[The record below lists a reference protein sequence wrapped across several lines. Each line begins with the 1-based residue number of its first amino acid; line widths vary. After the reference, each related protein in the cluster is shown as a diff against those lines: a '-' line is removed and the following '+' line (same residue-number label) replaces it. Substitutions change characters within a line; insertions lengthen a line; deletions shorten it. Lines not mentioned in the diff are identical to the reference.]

1 MKTFFHQIARNFK
14 MRFTL
19 TAFASV
25 MMLLMAAFAPMKGWS
40 QTVKTEKAIASGCYY
55 YGGASKTTISV
66 QVGWT
71 GAVNGDIIKVV
82 LDGSTTRNIKPE
94 SFYDPGT
101 GSAIAGPMVTPQVVA
116 FEINADGIS
125 HKIEVDLFSSTNVLK
140 ASGADY
146 YVTAPTPCAPI
157 ACSGTALGGMV
168 YFDNNADGI
177 HDAGETQGIENV
189 TVTAFDK
196 NGNVYNATSDGYGKY
211 AFSAALGNNIP
222 TANFPVRLEF
232 TNWPTNVMGNSGPS
246 ITGNKSSVRFVAAAA
261 CNVDC
266 GGVYPLNYSQSNPTI
281 FNNIYTNGD
290 PLAGGTAGNE
300 PGLISHAYTNN
311 TDYNITTI
319 VKQNL
324 IGSAWAKAWN
334 KFEKKLI
341 VASFLKRHSGY
352 GPLGPGGLYILNYT
366 NPGSPVF
373 SQLIDITTIG
383 INVGQALIPSNAARG
398 LLANKD
404 TPNKDAAVF
413 GLVAKAGIG
422 GIDLS
427 EDGNMLY
434 LMNLYDRKIYSINF
448 TNYWNTGTLPTASD
462 VTSYAVPDPGCTGGD
477 YRPFA
482 LKVYNGVLYTGMVCD
497 GSTGTKSNMVAY
509 VKGMDLTTNTWF
521 DVFDFPLTYPKG
533 YPDQQDGS
541 KVGWYKWSDVMS
553 DVWNGTGS
561 ILHPVPIFSDIEFDL
576 DGTMVLALMD
586 RTPQQMGHEN
596 YDNPALNGGA
606 FIAAGGDYLRA
617 FYSNGAYVLEN
628 AAKAG
633 PNVGFYPTN
642 NQGPGFGEFYNDN
655 IDGGVKYHTE
665 MGTGGLVLVPGSGEV
680 LAGMVDPNFYAGGP
694 LYANGVR
701 RMSNTTG
708 NHTGGFSYIAGNS
721 IDNFA
726 KGIGI
731 GDMEAATN
739 NLTYIELGNY
749 VWRDSDADGIQ
760 DPAETG
766 VSGIILKL
774 YKSSDGSLIG
784 TATTDANGNYYFS
797 TLSGLSIL
805 PNTDYCILAGVGQY
819 VTGPGTITLGGITY
833 SLTAFNTGQ
842 GADPDLND
850 NDFTNGNLS
859 TALGARPAGYPQ
871 FCVKT
876 GEYGYIN
883 HTIDMGLIPCSIT
896 GTATPTAC
904 KDNGTPYNTADDYFQ
919 VVVNAT
925 NGAAGPANM
934 YEVVYNNVVIGTGT
948 YGTSITVGNATTPPF
963 KPDGTTTYDLYIRD
977 KDHPDCITG
986 VIKVGPV
993 TPCPKYYD
1001 WGDLPDTNS
1010 GLPNSY
1016 ATNNTNGGEGLGPNH
1031 LIIDGLKIGNTID
1044 SENDGQPNTG
1054 ATGDGNDEDGV
1065 TLPMFIAGQTATV
1078 PVTVMNMTGGDA
1090 KLTMFIDFNKN
1101 GNLNEASEM
1110 ASATVPTGTNGI
1122 INLSILVP
1130 TNAIANQNIG
1140 VRFRLS
1146 TDAASSMIPTGA
1158 APDGEVEDYITQI
1171 MAYDYGDLPDTD
1183 NGSGSYPTN
1192 TNNGGEGIGASHKII
1207 TGLKMGASVDAEADG
1222 QPNTLATGDGSDE
1235 DGVTLPMLIAGT
1247 TVTVP
1252 VTVMNTTGA
1261 TAKLTMFVDFNLD
1274 HDFNDA
1280 GEMVSANVSTG
1291 TNGVVNL
1298 TLPVPADA
1306 VLNKSLGVRF
1316 RLSTDATKSMSPT
1329 GSAPDG
1335 EVEDYLTTVMGY
1347 DYGDL
1352 QDTNN
1357 GAGSYPTNLTNGG
1370 EGVGPSH
1377 KIVDGLKIGTVIDAE
1392 GNGQPSTLADGDDN
1406 NGSTADDEEGVTLPA
1421 FNTGNTAII
1430 PVRVMNMTGTD
1441 AKLTMFIDFNN
1452 NKNLAD
1458 PGEMTSITVP
1468 AGTNSTLNMSIL
1480 VPVTAATNTNLGVRF
1495 RLSTDAA
1502 ASMIPTGAAP
1512 DGEVEDY
1519 VTSITGSVITHNK
1532 SIKKVTSTGLNQY
1545 LVEYTINVINSG
1557 SGSGTYKLED
1567 RTAFDNDINILS
1579 ASYTSNAPGN
1589 LGPVNLIGSGIW
1601 TLASNQTINAN
1612 TTHTYTVGV
1621 NVSIDLLD
1629 GVTGDDKYTNCGK
1642 AITNYPSSG
1651 EGLFNESILDIYAD
1665 GSVDQKDTACT
1676 DLPFIIHDK
1685 TLGTVTQVGVN
1696 TYDVVYGILVKNI
1709 GGATGQYDLQD
1720 EPMFDDDITQVSAK
1734 VLSSITGV
1742 TTTLGVPGPWLL
1754 ANNQSIAAGAS
1765 QNYTLTVRVK
1775 LDLEDGVVGDDQY
1788 TSCGTL
1794 NPGIP
1799 NENEGLFNRSLLD
1812 VNDDGKFDYRDSVC
1826 TDIPYIVHE
1835 KLIDNVVT
1843 TGINKYKITYK
1854 IIVKNI
1860 GGASGSYNLSDAP
1873 GFDDDITITAS
1884 QYSTNAAGNP
1894 GNPGPVALAGSGPWT
1909 LATNQNISAGATQT
1923 FTIPV
1928 DVTVSLEAGSG
1939 GDNILKACG
1948 QAVPG
1953 VPRVGEGLFNRSLL
1967 DLDKNGTPDRQDSV
1981 CYDIPYIIHD
1991 KEIVSVVPNGANAYI
2006 VNYKINV
2013 KNVGTVS
2020 GNYGLADAPNFDN
2033 DINIQS
2039 ASYTSNAPGFLGPN
2053 NLAGNGPWTLSTNVS
2068 LGAGAT
2074 HTYNLAVKVNID
2086 LLDGVSGDDSYYA
2099 CNRSSSTHYTAGE
2112 GLFNESRLDLNN
2124 DGLADMK
2131 DTVCADLPFI
2141 IHDKTLGSV
2150 TPVGVNTYDVVYG
2163 ILVKNIGG
2171 AVGQYDLQDEPM
2183 FDDDITQVS
2192 AKVLSSVTGVTTS
2205 LGVPGPWLLVNNQ
2218 SIAAGAS
2225 HNYTL
2230 TVRVKLDLEDG
2241 VSGDDKYTSCGTFNP
2256 GVPKENEGLFNRS
2269 LLDVNDDGKFDYRD
2283 SVCTDIPYIVH
2294 EKLVDNVTQTG
2305 INKYKVTYK
2314 IIVKNIGG
2322 ASGSY
2327 NLSDAPGF
2335 DDDITITASQ
2345 YSTNAAGNPGNPG
2358 PVALAGSGPWTLATN
2373 QNISAGATQTFTI
2386 PVDVT
2391 VSLEAGSGGD
2401 NILKACGQAVP
2412 GVPRVGEG
2420 LFNRSLLDLDKNGT
2434 PDRQDSVCYDIPYI
2448 IHDKEIVSVV
2458 PNGANAYIVNYKI
2471 NVKNVGTVSG
2481 NYGLADAPNFD
2492 NDINIQSASYTSN
2505 APGFLGPNNLAGNG
2519 PWTLSTNVS
2528 LGAGATHTY
2537 NLAVKVNIDLL
2548 DGVSGDDSYYA
2559 CNRSSSTHYTAGE
2572 GLFNESRLDLNN
2584 DGLADMKDT
2593 VCADLP
2599 FIIHDKT
2606 ISSVTPV
2613 AINTYDVVYNID
2625 VKNIGGAT
2633 GTYDLDDEP
2642 EFEDDITQI
2651 SAKFLSSA
2659 TGITTSL
2666 VIPGPWKLA
2675 NNQTIS
2681 AGSTQKYTITV
2692 RVKIDLEDG
2701 VSGDDHYDACGS
2713 SAPGTPKDFQG
2724 LFNRSLLDIN
2734 DDGKPD
2740 YRDSVCAD
2748 LPYVV
2753 HEKLIDNVTQT
2764 GINKYKVT
2772 YKIIVKN
2779 IGGATGSYNLS
2790 DAPGFDDD
2798 ITITASQYSTN
2809 ASGNPGNPGPVALA
2823 GTGPW
2828 TLATNQSINAG
2839 AVQVFTIPVDVS
2851 VSLAAGS
2858 GGDNVLKACG
2868 QTVPGIPRVGEG
2880 LFNRSLLDLD
2890 KNGTPDRQDSVCY
2903 DLPYIIHDK
2912 EIVSVVQTGAT
2923 NYTVNYKITVKNI
2936 GTITGTYG
2944 LADAPAF
2951 DNDIAILAARYTS
2964 DAPSYFGPIA
2974 LAGIGPWTL
2983 SSGVNLAAGGT
2994 HTYNL
2999 AVDVKIDLI
3008 DGTSGDDVYFACGRS
3023 SSTHYT
3029 AGEGLFNESRLDLN
3043 NDGLADMRDTVCAD
3057 LPFVI
3062 HDKTII
3068 SVTPTGV
3075 NTYDVVYGIDVRNI
3089 GGATGKYDLRDE
3101 PKFDNDIAML
3111 NAKYLSSVTGTTT
3124 SLAVPGPWILAS
3136 NQSINAGALQK
3147 YTITVGVAID
3157 LEDGLTG
3164 DDRYSSC
3171 GTQTPGMPGENEG
3184 LFNRSLLDVNHDGAY
3199 DYRDSVCADIPYIV
3213 HEKIID
3219 NVVST
3224 GINKYKIT
3232 YKINVKNIGGAA
3244 GLYNLSDAPGFDDD
3258 ITITAAR
3265 YSSNAAGNAG
3275 NPGPVILAGTG
3286 PWTLAVNQNIN
3297 PGTTQTFTIPVDVS
3311 ISLAAG
3317 SGGDNIL
3324 RSCGQTV
3331 PGVPRVGEGLFNR
3344 SLLDIDRNGTPDRQ
3358 DSVCYDLPYIVHEKQ
3373 FVGTTQTGARTFKVD
3388 YKIIVRNIG
3397 TAAGTY
3403 GLADAPAFDN
3413 DIDIT
3418 SASFTSN
3425 APGYSGPLNLAGSGP
3440 WNLSNNVNIGANG
3453 VHTYNIAVNVRFDL
3467 STSTGDKVYNQCGK
3481 ANPNLLTAGEGLFN
3495 ESRLDLDNDGLADMR
3510 DTVCADLP
3518 YVEHQKYFTSVV
3530 KTGLG
3535 MYTVKYKVEVK
3546 NRGGAVGTYDL
3557 IDNPGLDDDFEIVS
3571 AKLSS
3576 DASGNPAT
3584 PGPVSIANN
3593 GPWVFANDQNINP
3606 GGIQTYNLSLD
3617 VKIDLQTVSSAGDEV
3632 YNYCGTHF
3640 PGIPSKGEGL
3650 FNEST
3655 LDVNNDGLPD
3665 QRDSVC
3671 QDVEIVDLALRKQV
3685 VTAGPYAYGQDI
3697 TFSIQVVNQGN
3708 VTMNQVEVTD
3718 HIPIGYSLAPG
3729 NVGWTGVYPNIKKVI
3744 PGPLA
3749 PGSSLTTNLVLR
3761 LKQTQGGRM
3770 DWVNYAEVS
3779 KTINSRGE
3787 DVSLDDEDSRP
3798 ASDGPAERA
3807 VKPGDVKDD
3816 DIFSR
3821 DKGGEEDD
3829 HDPAGIE
3836 VYDLALRKIYK
3847 GAYPIHYNDVV
3858 PFEITI
3864 FNQGNI
3870 SSKEISIVDYIP
3882 QGYEWDVALNG
3893 GWSYNSLT
3901 RMATTTYPG
3910 TIVPGDSAKVTVYVK
3925 VLVNYS
3931 GIKAWDNYS
3940 EIKSTKDTT
3949 GVVRTKDIDSNFDMI
3964 PDNDMGGVPDT
3975 KSDNFIDDDGNDGDG
3990 DGIKDEDDHD
4000 PARPQIVDLALRKW
4014 VLNKKPYY
4022 IPGEIVPYTLT
4033 VFNQGNVIMNSV
4045 TVNDYLFAGYS
4056 FDPAI
4061 NPGWTLVGSTLSKT
4075 QVGTLNPNDS
4085 MQFQLKLKVQVPVGA
4100 SVESWWNYG
4109 EVKGMIDTN
4118 GKVRDNDD
4126 ADSKSN
4132 SDSPYE
4138 RNVKPGDPWDNVID
4152 GQGQPE
4158 NEDEDDHDPE
4168 KVIVTAYLGDYVWKD
4183 DNGNGVQDITE
4194 HGIKGV
4200 EVQLYDC
4207 KTNTLVRKDT
4217 TDVNGEYGFEF
4228 LLSGTYYVKF
4238 INPDP
4243 EKCGFTFKD
4252 KGGNDKK
4259 DNDAND
4265 AGITD
4270 CIFLD
4275 WGQRDSTADAGL
4287 VLWASYGDYTWH
4299 DRNAN
4304 GMQEAGEEPI
4314 AGVKVTLYNGDT
4326 KLSVRT
4332 TITDGNGLYRFT
4344 KLLPGNYYAKF
4355 DADPMWVE
4363 TDANTSNDV
4372 KDSDVDG
4379 SNGVHTTATTFLSPG
4394 EDDLTWDAGYWKC
4407 SMIGGRVFLDADM
4420 DGVFDFNENGINGL
4434 KVYLVNAMTGVSVA
4448 QLLTAVNPATPSDD
4462 GYYKFPCV
4470 KPGMY
4475 YIRFERPGHLAA
4487 SEPFKG
4493 GNPDKDSDISHEN
4506 GVNTTRKF
4514 TITSDNMLI
4523 NIGAGFQ
4530 TKAMVGDFVWLDTN
4544 FNGLQDAG
4552 EQPVEGVK
4560 VMAVKLNG
4568 TIVSESTTEAD
4579 GHYTLDGIAQ
4589 GDYFVKFDPPA
4600 NLSFTVAH
4608 AGSDEVDNDADGT
4621 NGYGTTRTYRV
4632 NPGDVRPS
4640 VDAGLV
4646 FQVLPLEWLS
4656 FDGRFNGSFTELD
4669 WKTGVELNN
4678 DHFEVE
4684 RRHESETAFT
4694 KIAQVEA
4701 STAPANKIHVYDHDD
4716 YDMVRPGVYYYRIRQ
4731 VDRNGQF
4738 TYSRTI
4744 SVRVE
4749 GSRELNVSI
4758 YPNPTDEKLIIDL
4771 GLGEDTDLEVR
4782 VFDEAG
4788 KNVLTNP
4795 FSGFRKAGFYRETL
4809 NTSVLIPGHYNM
4821 QIKTTQG
4828 LINKKFTVAR

>member
-1948 QAVPG
+1948 Q
-1953 VPRVGEGLFNRSLL
+1953 
-1967 DLDKNGTPDRQDSV
+1967 T
-1981 CYDIPYIIHD
+1981 
-1991 KEIVSVVPNGANAYI
+1991 
-2006 VNYKINV
+2006 
-2013 KNVGTVS
+2013 
-2020 GNYGLADAPNFDN
+2020 
-2033 DINIQS
+2033 
-2039 ASYTSNAPGFLGPN
+2039 
-2053 NLAGNGPWTLSTNVS
+2053 
-2068 LGAGAT
+2068 
-2074 HTYNLAVKVNID
+2074 
-2086 LLDGVSGDDSYYA
+2086 
-2099 CNRSSSTHYTAGE
+2099 
-2112 GLFNESRLDLNN
+2112 
-2124 DGLADMK
+2124 
-2131 DTVCADLPFI
+2131 
-2141 IHDKTLGSV
+2141 
-2150 TPVGVNTYDVVYG
+2150 
-2163 ILVKNIGG
+2163 
-2171 AVGQYDLQDEPM
+2171 
-2183 FDDDITQVS
+2183 
-2192 AKVLSSVTGVTTS
+2192 
-2205 LGVPGPWLLVNNQ
+2205 
-2218 SIAAGAS
+2218 
-2225 HNYTL
+2225 
-2230 TVRVKLDLEDG
+2230 
-2241 VSGDDKYTSCGTFNP
+2241 
-2256 GVPKENEGLFNRS
+2256 
-2269 LLDVNDDGKFDYRD
+2269 
-2283 SVCTDIPYIVH
+2283 
-2294 EKLVDNVTQTG
+2294 
-2305 INKYKVTYK
+2305 
-2314 IIVKNIGG
+2314 
-2322 ASGSY
+2322 
-2327 NLSDAPGF
+2327 
-2335 DDDITITASQ
+2335 
-2345 YSTNAAGNPGNPG
+2345 
-2358 PVALAGSGPWTLATN
+2358 
-2373 QNISAGATQTFTI
+2373 
-2386 PVDVT
+2386 
-2391 VSLEAGSGGD
+2391 
-2401 NILKACGQAVP
+2401 VP